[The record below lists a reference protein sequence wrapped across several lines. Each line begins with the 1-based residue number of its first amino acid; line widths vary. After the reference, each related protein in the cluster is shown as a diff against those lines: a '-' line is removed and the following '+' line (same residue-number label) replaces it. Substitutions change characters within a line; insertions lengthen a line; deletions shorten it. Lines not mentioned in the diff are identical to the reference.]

1 MQLQV
6 RVTLPNGSAL
16 PLSGHG
22 ETRYSRNM
30 ENDPTTY
37 NVSLCLKD
45 WERIVQ
51 ALRNEAFQ
59 LTQES
64 RRACEKGST
73 DYGTILWEEC
83 TSHNALADLIDFQ
96 IP

>member
-37 NVSLCLKD
+37 TVSLCLKD

-59 LTQES
+59 LDQES
-64 RRACEKGST
+64 DRAKRKNAN
-73 DYGTILWEEC
+73 DYAEILWEEC
-83 TSHNALADLIDFQ
+83 AYHNALADLIDFQ

>member
-1 MQLQV
+1 MKNDEELY
-6 RVTLPNGSAL
+6 TISLSLP
-16 PLSGHG
+16 
-22 ETRYSRNM
+22 
-30 ENDPTTY
+30 
-37 NVSLCLKD
+37 D

-51 ALRNEAFQ
+51 ALRNEAYQ

-83 TSHNALADLIDFQ
+83 AYHNALADLIDFQ